1 MKLQGILAAGRL
13 IPRWG
18 ARARGRGTTATGH
31 GAALI
36 LSVYYTYRAKGKPTD
51 MHGVHCDSDMHIQ
64 CHASVM
70 IGVGAAR
77 EQTRGAPH
85 RSASL

>member
-1 MKLQGILAAGRL
+1 MKLQGILTAGRL

-51 MHGVHCDSDMHIQ
+51 MHGVHATATCTY
-64 CHASVM
+64 SVM
-70 IGVGAAR
+70 LV
-77 EQTRGAPH
+77 
-85 RSASL
+85 S